1 MPSYFNI
8 IENIFH
14 KFWDAESDCKIY
26 RKSTALCDLS
36 TDECLSLTS
45 RVWGRPMCMCLLTTC
60 SRYQSWSGKDFE
72 FCHFCP
78 RAAIGHS
85 TNECMKQWKGEI
97 YSDAWSV
104 ENWTYVPVV
113 SAWLNADI
121 LYVTLVHTHRSPGC
135 AFQCT
140 PCI

>member
-1 MPSYFNI
+1 
-8 IENIFH
+8 
-14 KFWDAESDCKIY
+14 
-26 RKSTALCDLS
+26 
-36 TDECLSLTS
+36 
-45 RVWGRPMCMCLLTTC
+45 MCMCLLTTC
-60 SRYQSWSGKDFE
+60 SGYQSWSGKDFE

-121 LYVTLVHTHRSPGC
+121 LYIRIYSSTHAQKPWMCISVHSVHLGSLEIKNKTYRWRSRDIWEVHVLLLLLLLLLLC
-135 AFQCT
+135 VIF
-140 PCI
+140 